1 MNKFAS
7 ISTLLL
13 VFCLLMSTDV
23 LAQKFAKVD
32 KSPADI
38 AYFRMNQAPKAKV
51 IYSRPM
57 KSERE
62 VFGKLV
68 PYDKVWRLGANEA
81 TEIRLY
87 SDATFGGKQVKAG
100 TYTMFA
106 VPERQEWTI
115 ILNSDL
121 DQWGAYKY
129 SQEADVLRVD
139 VPVIEMEQ
147 TVEAFSITFE
157 EVKGGTHLIIAWENT
172 KVEIPIIF

>member
-57 KSERE
+57 KNDRE
-62 VFGKLV
+62 IFGKLE
-68 PYDKVWRLGANEA
+68 PFGKVWRLGANEA
-81 TEIRLY
+81 TEIKLY

-100 TYTMFA
+100 TYTLFA
-106 VPERQEWTI
+106 IPERQEWTI
-115 ILNSDL
+115 ILNSEL
-121 DQWGAYKY
+121 DQWGAYRY
-129 SQEADVLRVD
+129 NQEADVLRVD
-139 VPVIEMEQ
+139 VPIVEIEQ

-157 EVKGGTHLIIAWENT
+157 EIKGGANLILAWDHT
-172 KVEIPIIF
+172 KVEVPIIF